1 MGLVGKGGIARSRQQ
16 HNSRVSDAVYR
27 TANIMHRPP
36 AARPGCSKGG
46 IGAEHWES
54 DRKWRAD
61 DKRAR
66 LFVGVVPRVWCCGAW
81 QICKEERCGVEGGWS
96 RRHGCTA
103 SASRAGRSKLPTGQ
117 NLLYVFGV
125 WLAAAAVRI
134 TNARDS
140 YKSKYCPKTK

>member
-61 DKRAR
+61 DKRSR
-66 LFVGVVPRVWCCGAW
+66 LFVGVVLW
-81 QICKEERCGVEGGWS
+81 GVANLQGGKGGVELEGGWS

-103 SASRAGRSKLPTGQ
+103 SASRADRSKLPTGQ

-134 TNARDS
+134 TNARAQRA
-140 YKSKYCPKTK
+140 SKYCPKTK